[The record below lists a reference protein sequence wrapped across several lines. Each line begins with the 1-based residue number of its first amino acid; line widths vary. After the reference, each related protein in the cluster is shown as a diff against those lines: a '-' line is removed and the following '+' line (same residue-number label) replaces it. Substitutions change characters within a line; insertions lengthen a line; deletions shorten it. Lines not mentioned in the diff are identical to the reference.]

1 MRAWNRRGRYITVE
15 LETEIDLADY
25 IDDIVD
31 LYNNDKEFKS
41 DFDASIPDEPD
52 ETIES
57 FIRRAKEIRK
67 DSLLWERVKYELTE
81 IIKDDYIVV

>member
-1 MRAWNRRGRYITVE
+1 MSAWNRRGRYITVE

-41 DFDASIPDEPD
+41 DFDASIPAEPE

-57 FIRRAKEIRK
+57 FILRTKEIRK
-67 DSLLWERVKYELTE
+67 DALLWERVKYELTE